1 MSCAPSGAACVPP
14 PGSAGSWT
22 SASRSLRGR
31 SVTTDLLSRVRT
43 GSWLDAQ
50 TFPPLSW
57 AVPGIVPEGFG
68 LLTGPPKVG
77 KSWLTLGLVLAVA
90 SGGVALGKVPTGYP
104 RPVLLL
110 ALEDGD
116 RRLQAR
122 CRTLLGDEPIPALL
136 HYATRA
142 TAAEILDILDGW
154 LAEHGHAR
162 PLVVLDTL
170 GKVSPPAMP
179 GESAY
184 GRDYRIGGALKAR
197 ADAHPGTAL
206 LVVHHVRKAAGEDWM
221 DSTSGTNGLNG
232 SADFT
237 VSLSRARNDTEGVLR
252 VTGRD
257 VPEGEY
263 AITVAEGTWTL
274 RGSSLAEAAQAA
286 QQAKAAEGL
295 GDRSCGDPGLRRRAP
310 RGCQPHPGLRRRCPC
325 RTPAATSPA
334 WPRPADCPDPRVVS
348 TPPLSQVS
356 RCPNRGS
363 WDGTPGQMGHPPVR
377 RAGNRWPTSATA
389 ATTHPGCGG
398 ESW

>member
-1 MSCAPSGAACVPP
+1 MSEV
-14 PGSAGSWT
+14 
-22 SASRSLRGR
+22 
-31 SVTTDLLSRVRT
+31 LSRVRT
-43 GSWLDAQ
+43 GAWLDAQ

-68 LLTGPPKVG
+68 LFTGPPKVG
-77 KSWLTLGLVLAVA
+77 KSWAVLDIVLAVA
-90 SGGVALGKVPTGYP
+90 SGGVAFGSVPIGTA

-122 CRTLLGDEPIPALL
+122 CRKLLAGAPIPDLL
-136 HYATRA
+136 HYATTVGGPGEVMDVIDA
-142 TAAEILDILDGW
+142 W
-154 LAEHGHAR
+154 LAVYGDAR

-170 GKVSPPAMP
+170 GKVSPPSLP

-184 GRDYRIGGALKAR
+184 GRDYRIGGHLKAR

-237 VSLSRARNDTEGVLR
+237 VSLSRARNDTEGVLK

-263 AITVAEGTWTL
+263 AVAVTDGTWTL
-274 RGSSLAEAAQAA
+274 RGTSLADAARAAQVARAA
-286 QQAKAAEGL
+286 DGL
-295 GDRSCGDPGLRRRAP
+295 GDRSAEILAFVAE
-310 RGCQPHPGLRRRCPC
+310 HPEGI
-325 RTPAATSPA
+325 
-334 WPRPADCPDPRVVS
+334 
-348 TPPLSQVS
+348 
-356 RCPNRGS
+356 
-363 WDGTPGQMGHPPVR
+363 
-377 RAGNRWPTSATA
+377 TSAQVADSLNLPDARRYLARLADAGRLERKSRGLYQTPVPSVPVSQPDTLEWDTGTHGTRVCGTCHLTMTDLGDG

-398 ESW
+398 DA